1 MTYVTSLSKLHI
13 TIYKQFIASPVDPYI
28 HWVCYGR
35 YVETA
40 YTFSGTPEG
49 MPPTDVP
56 GDYKQW
62 LLTQGNIDPY
72 LRKVLRFKSY
82 SP

>member
-1 MTYVTSLSKLHI
+1 MEI
-13 TIYKQFIASPVDPYI
+13 
-28 HWVCYGR
+28 
-35 YVETA
+35 A
-40 YTFSGTPEG
+40 YTLYGTPES

-72 LRKVLRFKSY
+72 LRKALGS
-82 SP
+82 